1 PTTTRRTLRAAGRT
15 AGQPPPPCQ
24 PPQHPARR
32 RTDRQSRHGQ
42 RREGLRP
49 AGAAEPRA
57 EDDAAAGDARA
68 GAGARRRSPHRPQRR
83 PGDCRRCGGAVA
95 RGGDMRFI
103 VAMAWREGRAS
114 WRRLM
119 LFFLCIALGVG
130 ATVSLRSFTRV
141 FWGSLARDSRML
153 LSADVR
159 IESSEAWTAEQGD
172 IFARQSASYG
182 VTGQT
187 RLLETQT
194 VARAAN
200 DSEARPVLVEL
211 KGIEAGFP

>member
-1 PTTTRRTLRAAGRT
+1 PWWRGRMFFV
-15 AGQPPPPCQ
+15 PC
-24 PPQHPARR
+24 
-32 RTDRQSRHGQ
+32 S
-42 RREGLRP
+42 
-49 AGAAEPRA
+49 
-57 EDDAAAGDARA
+57 
-68 GAGARRRSPHRPQRR
+68 
-83 PGDCRRCGGAVA
+83 
-95 RGGDMRFI
+95 
-103 VAMAWREGRAS
+103 
-114 WRRLM
+114 
-119 LFFLCIALGVG
+119 ALGVG

-172 IFARQSASYG
+172 IFAPQSESYG

-211 KGIEAGFP
+211 K